1 MKRAIIA
8 VLMIVFITV
17 FSALSNNIIKK
28 RVTSLL
34 DNTVDVSANF
44 DKFDKS
50 ESERKISEL
59 ISQWKSAEKLLLLL
73 DSHDKFENISELFGL
88 LETVK
93 NSDGKEIKNILNET
107 ENAIRIYLVS
117 RKITVRN
124 ILNIYKTVTIMY
136 KM

>member
-34 DNTVDVSANF
+34 ENTVDVSANF
-44 DKFDKS
+44 DKFDTA
-50 ESERKISEL
+50 ESERKISGL

-93 NSDGKEIKNILNET
+93 SSDSQEIKSILKES

-124 ILNIYKTVTIMY
+124 ILNITKRLQ
-136 KM
+136 